1 MTGVSELSVK
11 GVKLFTFKENTD
23 SRGNLTVGNFESEI
37 PFLPKR
43 YFLVYGVPENKI
55 RGEHAHK
62 ECHQFLVCTIG
73 SCKVTVDDGMN
84 RQVVLLNRPNQGL
97 YLPPKIWGIQGDYS
111 KEASLLVFAS
121 HAYDNADYIR
131 NYDEFKAFVSGN

>member
-1 MTGVSELSVK
+1 MTGVAELQVK
-11 GVKLFTFKENTD
+11 GVKLFTFKENAD
-23 SRGNLTVGNFESEI
+23 PRGNLAVGNFESEI

-62 ECHQFLVCTIG
+62 ECHQFLVCTAG
-73 SCKVTVDDGMN
+73 SCKVTVDDGVS
-84 RQVVLLNRPNQGL
+84 RQIVLLTRPNQGL
-97 YLPPKIWGIQGDYS
+97 YLPPGIWGVQSDYS
-111 KEASLLVFAS
+111 KDATLLVFAS
-121 HAYDNADYIR
+121 HSYDNGDYIR